1 MKTTR
6 TLIAAAIA
14 LAASQTA
21 LAIDVDAGDY
31 TALPA
36 GTNLFLSYYQYA
48 TRDAVYTQGAR
59 APGQPKLES
68 HLGIVRGVK
77 YVDVG
82 GYIVG
87 PEVLLPFGRLR
98 ARGDISALGSNSAA
112 GDIILGLPVWFSR
125 PDAKA
130 HVGVTPYLILPTGQ
144 YDRNDPLSLGENR
157 WRFILQAGGAQP
169 LTDALTVDIAA
180 DVQYHGRNTDFG
192 PKSQLL
198 KQKPLYEVQ
207 GFLRYRVAPGADLRV
222 GLQHLRGGENAIDG
236 LSQGDRQKLTKAQVG
251 GSLFISPRQQVL
263 ATYGRDLSVR
273 TGFKEDHRL
282 NLRFLQVF

>member
-6 TLIAAAIA
+6 ALIATALA
-14 LAASQTA
+14 LAASPA
-21 LAIDVDAGDY
+21 VLAIDVDAGDY

-36 GTNLFLSYYQYA
+36 GTNLFLSYYQNA
-48 TRDAVYTQGAR
+48 TRDAVYAKGAR

-68 HLGIVRGVK
+68 HIGIVRGVK
-77 YVDVG
+77 YVDIG

-87 PEVLLPFGRLR
+87 PEVLLPFGKLR
-98 ARGDISALGSNSAA
+98 AKGDISTLGSNSGA
-112 GDIILGLPVWFSR
+112 GDIILGLPVWFNR

-130 HVGVTPYLILPTGQ
+130 HVGVTPYLVLPTGQ

-169 LTDALTVDIAA
+169 ITDALTVDLAA

-207 GFLRYRVAPGADLRV
+207 GFLRYKVAPSADLRV

-236 LSQGDRQKLTKAQVG
+236 LSQGDRQKLTKAQLG
-251 GSLFISPRQQVL
+251 GSLFISPTQQVL

-282 NLRFLQVF
+282 NLRFLQIF